1 MHDGLL
7 TGAGNRPFSFY
18 PCNKG
23 VRKMREKESA
33 EQLLAILKER
43 AKELNCMY
51 QVEEVLGNRR
61 LSLAEIFEEIIRII
75 PSGWQYPEICRAR
88 IVFENKSFQSPDYQA
103 TPWTDRCEIR
113 VDEKTVG
120 SLEVTYLKKVPP
132 QEDGFFLEKERKL
145 IRTIADRIGQTIL
158 HRQMEQILRE
168 WENAGTALTG
178 EKEAGREWQVI
189 IDLLHRTDPD
199 LLAYLC
205 RKMINYLAKSG
216 VAEAAEIIRA
226 HAPTGFPDDRGQ
238 AGGSSEENYP
248 LVKQP
253 LESIARMS
261 ERTFQ
266 VAAANLSDQEITLC
280 LQRWITE
287 QKAYFLIKAVDRPET
302 PLAEIIEAVTR
313 YRNMA
318 GGRENLYSPTERWLK
333 VSLFSRFFTDQL
345 DVVKVAK
352 QYIEVGDFSEIVKR
366 IIYPPGS
373 HGRLGGKSTGLFLA
387 SQILRKAA
395 EHIPGFI
402 PPAVPKTWYIC
413 TDASTDFLHYNNL
426 EDLNEQKYKDLFEI
440 RIEYPHIIQLMK
452 NSRFPPWFVQSL
464 SMALDD
470 FGERPL
476 IVRSSSL
483 LEDRMGAAFSGKY
496 KSLFLA
502 NQGPK
507 QKRLEA
513 LMDAIAEIYA
523 SLFSPDSIQYR
534 REHGLLDFHEEMGIM
549 IQEVVGT
556 RIGRYFLPF
565 FAGVAFSNNEFRW
578 SPRLKREDGLVR
590 LTPGLGTRAVDRLS
604 DDFPVLIAPGQPGL
618 RVNTTPE
625 EILRYSPKKVDLIN
639 LEKEVFETVPVKDLV
654 AEYGRARAREE
665 IPNLHQIISIH
676 REGEIIHPGPYGL
689 ELENGLPVV
698 TFHGL
703 VTRTPFTRQ
712 IRTILEVLR
721 EKMGFPVDIEFASDG
736 ENFYLLQCRS
746 QYGAAEH
753 RPVPI
758 PRDIPAKEIIFT
770 ARRHITN
777 GAVPAVSYIVYVDPE
792 GYAALE
798 SMEQMVEVGKAVG
811 ALNSLLPKRQFILM
825 GPGRWGS
832 RGDIR
837 LGVPV
842 TYADLNNTAVLIE
855 IARKKGNYV
864 PELSFGT
871 HFFQDLVESGIL
883 YLPLY
888 PDEEGNIFNERFFTR
903 TENKLA
909 EVLPEY
915 GRLAGVIRLLD
926 VTGATRGKV
935 LRLLMNADLE
945 EAVGYLC
952 DPGVLLPEE
961 EKKEEVPV
969 DDRLE
974 EDFWRWRL
982 HMAERLAAKV
992 DPKRFGIKGIYL
1004 FGSTNTAGAGPGSD
1018 IDLLVH
1024 FAGSERQ
1031 RAEFLSWLEGWSYCL
1046 GEVNY
1051 LKTGYRLPGLLD
1063 VHIVTDEEVK
1073 KKTGFAAKI
1082 GSLTDP
1088 ARPLKL
1094 GADIG

>member
-1 MHDGLL
+1 
-7 TGAGNRPFSFY
+7 
-18 PCNKG
+18 
-23 VRKMREKESA
+23 MREKESA
-33 EQLLAILKER
+33 EQLLTILKER

-51 QVEEVLGNRR
+51 QVEEVLSNRR
-61 LSLAEIFEEIIRII
+61 LSLAEVFEEIIRII

-88 IVFENKSFQSPDYQA
+88 IVFENSSFQSPGYQA

-120 SLEVTYLKKVPP
+120 RLEVTYLKKVPP
-132 QEDGFFLEKERKL
+132 QEEGFFLEKERKL
-145 IRTIADRIGQTIL
+145 IRTIVDRIGQTIL

-168 WENAGTALTG
+168 WENAGNELTG
-178 EKEAGREWQVI
+178 EKKDGREWQVI
-189 IDLLHRTDPD
+189 IDLLRRTDPD

-205 RKMINYLAKSG
+205 RKMINYLARNG
-216 VAEAAEIIRA
+216 VTEAAEIIRA
-226 HAPTGFPDDRGQ
+226 GGREGFQGGRGKTGAP
-238 AGGSSEENYP
+238 SEENYP

-253 LESIARMS
+253 LESITRIS
-261 ERTFQ
+261 ERTFK
-266 VAAANLSDQEITLC
+266 VAAANLSDHEITLC
-280 LQRWITE
+280 LQKWITE

-318 GGRENLYSPTERWLK
+318 GGWENLYSPTERWLK
-333 VSLFSRFFTDQL
+333 VALFSRFFTDQL
-345 DVVKVAK
+345 DVLKIAK
-352 QYIEVGDFSEIVKR
+352 QYIEVSDFYDIVNR
-366 IIYPPGS
+366 IIYPSGS
-373 HGRLGGKSTGLFLA
+373 HGHLGGKSTGLFLA
-387 SQILRKAA
+387 RQILLKAA
-395 EHIPGFI
+395 EHLPGFS

-426 EDLNEQKYKDLFEI
+426 EELNEQKYKDLFEI

-452 NSRFPPWFVQSL
+452 NSRFPPRIVQSL

-470 FGERPL
+470 LGGRPL

-549 IQEVVGT
+549 IQEVVGA

-565 FAGVAFSNNEFRW
+565 FAGVAFGNNEFRW
-578 SPRLKREDGLVR
+578 SSRIKREDGLVR
-590 LTPGLGTRAVDRLS
+590 LTPGMGTRAVDRLS
-604 DDFPVLIAPGQPGL
+604 DDFPVLIAPGQPAL

-625 EILRYSPKKVDLIN
+625 EIRHYSPKKVDLIN
-639 LEKEVFETVPVKDLV
+639 LEKEVFETVTIKELL
-654 AEYGRARAREE
+654 AEYGEE
-665 IPNLHQIISIH
+665 IPNLHQIISIY
-676 REGEIIHPGPYGL
+676 REGEITHPGAYDL
-689 ELENGLPVV
+689 DFENGVPVV
-698 TFHGL
+698 TFYGL

-712 IRTILEVLR
+712 IRAVLEILR

-736 ENFYLLQCRS
+736 QNFYLLQCRS
-746 QYGAAEH
+746 QYAATEN

-758 PRDIPAKEIIFT
+758 PRDIPAKDVIFS

-777 GAVPAVSYIVYVDPE
+777 GTVPAVSYIVYVDPDR
-792 GYAALE
+792 YAGLD
-798 SMEQMVEVGKAVG
+798 SLDQMVEVGKAVG

-837 LGVPV
+837 LGVQV

-855 IARKKGNYV
+855 VARKKRNYL

-871 HFFQDLVESGIL
+871 HFFQDLMESGIL
-883 YLPLY
+883 YLPLF
-888 PDEEGNIFNERFFTR
+888 PDDKANIFNERFFTKS
-903 TENKLA
+903 ENKLA

-915 GRLAGVIRLLD
+915 GHLAGVIRLLD
-926 VTGATRGKV
+926 VAGANRGKV

-952 DPGVLLPEE
+952 DPDVTLPEE
-961 EKKEEVPV
+961 EKKEEESPGSYQP
-969 DDRLE
+969 E

-982 HMAERLAAKV
+982 HMAERLAAEA
-992 DPKRFGIKGIYL
+992 DPQRFGIKAIYL
-1004 FGSTNTAGAGPGSD
+1004 FGSTNNAGAGPGSD

-1031 RAEFLSWLEGWSYCL
+1031 RAEFLCWLEGWSFCL

-1051 LKTGYRLPGLLD
+1051 LKTGYRLNGLLD

-1094 GADIG
+1094 GTGKSS